1 MLGDRGYAAG
11 NSPLDGLKSYPYSAN
26 LTADFL
32 HKQPILLIL
41 WQPGRELPNPLTT
54 ADNENNLTTVSFEII
69 SSLIKPIP
77 DLFPTPIA
85 AKLLGVSVPTFD
97 AIGIPP
103 WQFSRRH
110 KRYTKDML
118 ETFLGREITA
128 EMVAAARAAHAPKLA
143 LYQAANAQRKAQQHA
158 R

>member
-1 MLGDRGYAAG
+1 MLDALSM
-11 NSPLDGLKSYPYSAN
+11 N
-26 LTADFL
+26 T
-32 HKQPILLIL
+32 
-41 WQPGRELPNPLTT
+41 
-54 ADNENNLTTVSFEII
+54 
-69 SSLIKPIP
+69 PIP
-77 DLFPTPIA
+77 HLFSTPLA

-97 AIGIPP
+97 AIGVPP

-110 KRYTKDML
+110 KRYARDML
-118 ETFLGREITA
+118 EIFLGREITA